1 MADNVDDG
9 SRLNVGGAGSSGYQS
24 HPVPDPTDPTILT
37 TQALYREVSALKELI
52 EQRISALQLQAV
64 EAIDSLDEA
73 LKRAVDART
82 SLDKEKDL
90 RVTQQFDLVERQRVE
105 QKKDTKDA
113 VDAALT
119 AQKEAVREQT
129 SASERAI
136 QKSETATLKQL
147 DQITLT
153 FKADIDA
160 ARRSLD
166 EAKERIADVDRKVE
180 GLMQQRVGAKDDRSG
195 LYAGIA
201 AVAATILL
209 GIAIIGFISARG
221 GV

>member
-1 MADNVDDG
+1 MPDVTPDEGRGPNI
-9 SRLNVGGAGSSGYQS
+9 GGESTGYTRT
-24 HPVPDPTDPTILT
+24 PIPDPTILT
-37 TQALYREVSALKELI
+37 TQALYREVSALRELI
-52 EQRISALQLQAV
+52 EQQVRSAAIRSQEGRDAIKARIDA
-64 EAIDSLDEA
+64 AIESRDELD
-73 LKRAVDART
+73 T
-82 SLDKEKDL
+82 EKDK
-90 RVTQQFDLVERQRVE
+90 RITQQFDLVERQRVE

-166 EAKERIADVDRKVE
+166 EAKERISDVDRKVE
-180 GLMQQRVGAKDDRSG
+180 TIAARQVGAKEDRSG
-195 LYAGIA
+195 LYAT
-201 AVAATILL
+201 VAIIATILLL
-209 GIAIIGFISARG
+209 GIAIMGFIAAQNT

>member
-24 HPVPDPTDPTILT
+24 RPVPDPTDPTILT